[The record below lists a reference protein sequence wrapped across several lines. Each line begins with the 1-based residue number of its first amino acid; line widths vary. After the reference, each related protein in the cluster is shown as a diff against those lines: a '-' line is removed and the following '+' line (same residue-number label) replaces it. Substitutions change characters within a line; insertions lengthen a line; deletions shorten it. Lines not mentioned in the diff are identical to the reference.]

1 MKYRITVDEQTFEVE
16 IQDLNARPVVAL
28 VDGVPVEVWPEAE
41 SAAQMPTGRAAA
53 RANGKTQT
61 AAARKNGQNVL
72 AAARAPI
79 PGVVTVV
86 DVKPGD
92 EVVAGQQLCV
102 LEAMKMNNSIKAARA
117 GTIASVQASVG
128 QQVKHNQVLVE
139 FTE

>member
-1 MKYRITVDEQTFEVE
+1 MKYRLTVDEQTFEVE

-53 RANGKTQT
+53 KTNGKTQ
-61 AAARKNGQNVL
+61 AAAAAKNGQNVL
-72 AAARAPI
+72 AVARAPI
-79 PGVVTVV
+79 PGVVTAV

-92 EVVAGQQLCV
+92 EVQAGQQLCV
-102 LEAMKMNNSIKAARA
+102 LEAMKMNNSIKAVRA
-117 GTIASVQASVG
+117 GTIASVHVSVG